1 MAGFK
6 GLLLREQDRKVSAAI
21 ETLTQ
26 DQLPA
31 GDVLVRVSH
40 STLNYKDGMV
50 LKGIGRLV
58 RSYPH
63 VPGVDFV
70 GTVEHSDSPDWQA
83 GDPVILTG
91 WRVGEWHWGGYAQH
105 ARVRSEWLV
114 RLPDGMPAARAM
126 AIGTAGFT
134 SMLAIMALERHGLKP
149 ADGDVLVTG
158 AAGGVGSVA
167 VALLAHQGYRVVA
180 ATGRPETHDYLA
192 SLGATGFVDR
202 AELAQPVTK
211 PLQGE
216 RWAAAIDSVGST
228 TLATVLS
235 QMRYR
240 GAVAACGLAGGAD
253 LPASVIPFL
262 LRGVSLLGIDSVLSP
277 LPERREAWNRLAHE
291 LAPALI
297 DGMIQVIALGELP
310 DYADRI
316 LKGQVRGRVV
326 VDVNAKRPFGNG

>member
-1 MAGFK
+1 MTGFK
-6 GLLLREQDRKVSAAI
+6 GILLREQDRKVSSAI

-50 LKGIGRLV
+50 LNGIGRLV
-58 RSYPH
+58 KTYPH
-63 VPGVDFV
+63 VPGVDFAGV
-70 GTVEHSDSPDWQA
+70 VEQSTCPDWQA

-91 WRVGEWHWGGYAQH
+91 WRVGEWHWGGYAQY
-105 ARVRSEWLV
+105 ARVKADWLV
-114 RLPDGMPAARAM
+114 RLPGGMTAERAM

-134 SMLAIMALERHGLKP
+134 SMLAIMALEHHGLRP
-149 ADGDVLVTG
+149 GDGDVLVTG

-167 VALLAHQGYRVVA
+167 VALLARLGHRVVA
-180 ATGRPETHDYLA
+180 ATGRPETHEYLRG
-192 SLGATGFVDR
+192 LGASGFVDR

-216 RWAAAIDSVGST
+216 RWAAAVDSVGST
-228 TLATVLS
+228 TLATVLT
-235 QMRYR
+235 QLRYR

-262 LRGVSLLGIDSVLSP
+262 LRGVALLGIDSVLSP
-277 LPERREAWNRLAHE
+277 LPERRAAWNRLARE
-291 LAPALI
+291 LDPALI
-297 DGMIQVIALGELP
+297 DGMVQVIGLGDLP
-310 DYADRI
+310 EYANRI
-316 LKGQVRGRVV
+316 LKGQVRGRIV
-326 VDVNAKRPFGNG
+326 VDVNA

>member
-6 GLLLREQDRKVSAAI
+6 AVLLREQDRKVSAAI

-50 LKGIGRLV
+50 LNGIGRLV
-58 RSYPH
+58 KSYHH
-63 VPGVDFV
+63 VPGVDFAGV
-70 GTVEHSDSPDWQA
+70 VEHSTSPDWQA

-91 WRVGEWHWGGYAQH
+91 WRVGEWYWGGYAQY
-105 ARVRSEWLV
+105 ARVKAEWLV
-114 RLPDGMPAARAM
+114 RLPDGMTAERAM

-134 SMLAIMALERHGLKP
+134 SMLAVMALERHGLKP
-149 ADGDVLVTG
+149 DDGDVLVTG

-167 VALLAHQGYRVVA
+167 VALLAKLGHRVVA
-180 ATGRPETHDYLA
+180 ATGRPETHEYLA
-192 SLGATGFVDR
+192 RLGAADFVDR

-211 PLQGE
+211 PLQTE

-228 TLATVLS
+228 TLATLLT
-235 QMRYR
+235 QLKYR
-240 GAVAACGLAGGAD
+240 GAAAACGLAGGAD

-262 LRGVSLLGIDSVLSP
+262 LRGVDLLGIDSVLSP
-277 LPERREAWNRLAHE
+277 LPERRTAWDRLARE
-291 LAPALI
+291 LDPALI
-297 DGMIQVIALGELP
+297 DGMILVIGLGDLP
-310 DYADRI
+310 EYANRI

-326 VDVNAKRPFGNG
+326 VDVHA

>member
-6 GLLLREQDRKVSAAI
+6 AILLREQGRKVSAAI
-21 ETLTQ
+21 ETLTP

-50 LKGIGRLV
+50 LNGIGRLV
-58 RSYPH
+58 KSYPH
-63 VPGVDFV
+63 VPGVDFAGV
-70 GTVEHSDSPDWQA
+70 VEHSTSPDWRA

-91 WRVGEWHWGGYAQH
+91 WRVGEWTWGGYAQY
-105 ARVRSEWLV
+105 ARVKAEWLV
-114 RLPDGMPAARAM
+114 RLPAGMTAQRAM

-134 SMLAIMALERHGLKP
+134 SMLAVMALERHGLKP
-149 ADGDVLVTG
+149 GDGDVLVTG

-167 VALLAHQGYRVVA
+167 VALLAHLGYRVVA
-180 ATGRPETHDYLA
+180 ATGRPETRDYLA
-192 SLGATGFVDR
+192 GLGAADFIDR

-211 PLQGE
+211 PLQAE

-228 TLATVLS
+228 TLATLLT
-235 QMRYR
+235 QLKYR
-240 GAVAACGLAGGAD
+240 GAAAACGLAGGAD

-262 LRGVSLLGIDSVLSP
+262 LRGVNLLGIDSVLSP
-277 LPERREAWNRLAHE
+277 RPERRTAWDRLARE
-291 LAPALI
+291 LEPALI
-297 DGMIQVIALGELP
+297 DGMTQVIGLGELP
-310 DYADRI
+310 ELANRI

-326 VDVNAKRPFGNG
+326 VDVNA

>member
-1 MAGFK
+1 MTGFK
-6 GLLLREQDRKVSAAI
+6 AILLREQDRKVSAAI

-50 LKGIGRLV
+50 LNGLGRLV

-70 GTVEHSDSPDWQA
+70 GVVEQSTSPDWQA

-91 WRVGEWHWGGYAQH
+91 WRVGEWHWGGYAQY
-105 ARVRSEWLV
+105 ARVKAEWLV
-114 RLPDGMPAARAM
+114 RLPDGMTPARAM

-134 SMLAIMALERHGLKP
+134 SMLAVMALERHGLKP
-149 ADGDVLVTG
+149 GDGDVLVTG

-167 VALLAHQGYRVVA
+167 VALLAKLGHRVVA
-180 ATGRPETHDYLA
+180 ATGRPETHEYLA
-192 SLGATGFVDR
+192 GLGAVDFVGR

-211 PLQGE
+211 PLQAE

-228 TLATVLS
+228 TLATLLT
-235 QMRYR
+235 QLKNR
-240 GAVAACGLAGGAD
+240 GAAAACGLAGGAD

-277 LPERREAWNRLAHE
+277 LPERRTAWDRLARE
-291 LAPALI
+291 LDPALI
-297 DGMIQVIALGELP
+297 DGMVELIGLGQLP
-310 DYADRI
+310 DYANRI
-316 LKGQVRGRVV
+316 LKGQIRGRVV
-326 VDVNAKRPFGNG
+326 VDVNA

>member
-1 MAGFK
+1 MTGFK
-6 GLLLREQDRKVSAAI
+6 AILLREQDRKISAAI

-50 LKGIGRLV
+50 LNGLGRLV

-70 GTVEHSDSPDWQA
+70 GVVEQSTSPDWQA

-91 WRVGEWHWGGYAQH
+91 WRVGEWHWGGYAQY
-105 ARVRSEWLV
+105 ARVKAEWLV
-114 RLPDGMPAARAM
+114 RLPDGMTPARAM

-134 SMLAIMALERHGLKP
+134 SMLAVMALERHGLKP
-149 ADGDVLVTG
+149 GDGDVLVTG

-167 VALLAHQGYRVVA
+167 VALLAKLGHRVVA
-180 ATGRPETHDYLA
+180 ATGRPETHEYLA
-192 SLGATGFVDR
+192 GLGAVDFVGR

-211 PLQGE
+211 PLQAE

-228 TLATVLS
+228 TLATLLT
-235 QMRYR
+235 QLKNR
-240 GAVAACGLAGGAD
+240 GAAAACGLAGGAD

-277 LPERREAWNRLAHE
+277 LPERRTAWDRLARE
-291 LAPALI
+291 LDPALI
-297 DGMIQVIALGELP
+297 DGMVELIGLGQLP
-310 DYADRI
+310 DYANRI
-316 LKGQVRGRVV
+316 LKGQIRGRVV
-326 VDVNAKRPFGNG
+326 VDVNA

>member
-6 GLLLREQDRKVSAAI
+6 AILLREQDRKVSAAI

-50 LKGIGRLV
+50 LNGIGRLV
-58 RSYPH
+58 KSYPH
-63 VPGVDFV
+63 VPGVDFAGV
-70 GTVEHSDSPDWQA
+70 VEHSTSPDWQA

-91 WRVGEWHWGGYAQH
+91 WRVGEWYWGGYAQY
-105 ARVRSEWLV
+105 ARVKAEWLV
-114 RLPDGMPAARAM
+114 RLPDGMTAERAM

-134 SMLAIMALERHGLKP
+134 SMLAVMALERHGLKP
-149 ADGDVLVTG
+149 DDGDVLVTG

-167 VALLAHQGYRVVA
+167 VALLAKLGHRVVA
-180 ATGRPETHDYLA
+180 ATGRPETHEYLA
-192 SLGATGFVDR
+192 RLGAADFVDR

-211 PLQGE
+211 PLQTE

-228 TLATVLS
+228 TLATLLT
-235 QMRYR
+235 QLKYR
-240 GAVAACGLAGGAD
+240 GAAAACGLAGGAD

-262 LRGVSLLGIDSVLSP
+262 LRGVDLLGIDSVLSP
-277 LPERREAWNRLAHE
+277 LPERRTAWDRLARE
-291 LAPALI
+291 LDPALI
-297 DGMIQVIALGELP
+297 DGMILVIGLGDLP
-310 DYADRI
+310 EYANRI

-326 VDVNAKRPFGNG
+326 VDVHA